1 MSLYESSGELYAFDE
16 ISLRKIFVLVSAC
29 IPLVAFDGMSTVAPA
44 RYLRN
49 VMSQTLQV
57 SWRLSCC
64 ITGWRLGLT
73 EAGTDHR
80 QSAQMRFRAPC
91 EFGCWWAVN
100 SLSSDQC

>member
-49 VMSQTLQV
+49 VMSQTSSGFLATKLFHNGLASRSYRSRHGSSSV
-57 SWRLSCC
+57 RADAFSCTVRVRLLV
-64 ITGWRLGLT
+64 GGKFPK
-73 EAGTDHR
+73 
-80 QSAQMRFRAPC
+80 Q
-91 EFGCWWAVN
+91 
-100 SLSSDQC
+100 